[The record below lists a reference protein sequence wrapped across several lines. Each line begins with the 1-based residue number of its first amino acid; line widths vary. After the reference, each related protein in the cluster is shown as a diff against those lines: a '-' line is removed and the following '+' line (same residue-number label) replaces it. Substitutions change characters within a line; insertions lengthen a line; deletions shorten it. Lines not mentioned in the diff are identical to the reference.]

1 MEMRPP
7 YFFHVNIIVSVKP
20 FGETYDSV
28 VLAADRV
35 GAARVSSNTDDGER
49 RAAQTDE
56 SGEIGENDT
65 EQAKDCRDRIRASLK
80 RQLSLGSISGMGSWK
95 LTV

>member
-7 YFFHVNIIVSVKP
+7 YFIHVNIIVSVKTIK
-20 FGETYDSV
+20 EAYDSV

-35 GAARVSSNTDDGER
+35 GAARVSSNTDDGEG

-56 SGEIGENDT
+56 SSKIGENNT

-80 RQLSLGSISGMGSWK
+80 GRLALGSISGMG
-95 LTV
+95 L

>member
-35 GAARVSSNTDDGER
+35 GAARVSSNTDDGDG
-49 RAAQTDE
+49 RATQTDKG
-56 SGEIGENDT
+56 SDVRENDT
-65 EQAKDCRDRIRASLK
+65 KQAEKGRNGIRAGLEK
-80 RQLSLGSISGMGSWK
+80 RIPSDFDMVEDS
-95 LTV
+95 V

>member
-28 VLAADRV
+28 VLAADRGL
-35 GAARVSSNTDDGER
+35 GAGRANASTDDSE
-49 RAAQTDE
+49 RAALETDL
-56 SGEIGENDT
+56 
-65 EQAKDCRDRIRASLK
+65 ASNV
-80 RQLSLGSISGMGSWK
+80 RGADA
-95 LTV
+95 